1 VANVLLNKQVKMD
14 FYDIFL
20 LGNGDFPVDPAEV
33 ERAARI
39 VDVLNGRFA
48 HQGHANRSVF
58 TLYWPLPW
66 HTARFSLF
74 RETAWTDYA
83 QILVGQI
90 GRILELFGLNTSA
103 IQQVRLTRWAHAM
116 PVNSPGLMADGTIA
130 NLRRP
135 FEGRVFF
142 VNQDNWALPA
152 VENSLLE
159 AEHFVPQIVEGL

>member
-1 VANVLLNKQVKMD
+1 
-14 FYDIFL
+14 
-20 LGNGDFPVDPAEV
+20 
-33 ERAARI
+33 
-39 VDVLNGRFA
+39 
-48 HQGHANRSVF
+48 
-58 TLYWPLPW
+58 
-66 HTARFSLF
+66 
-74 RETAWTDYA
+74 
-83 QILVGQI
+83 
-90 GRILELFGLNTSA
+90 
-103 IQQVRLTRWAHAM
+103 M